1 MPTFSTDNLTL
12 FHTHGIG
19 PALYKKLLHHFGSEA
34 AILGSSFK
42 QRQAINLPS
51 SLIDNLNTPNLE
63 AIARDQEWLEDSNNH
78 IIDQASLLYP
88 PMLKEIN
95 DPPILLYV
103 HGNPDCLTDF
113 QIAIV
118 GSRNPTANG
127 KQSAF
132 EFAHA
137 LGLGGFTITSGL
149 ALGIDGAA
157 HEGALAAKARTLAVT
172 GTGLDRVY
180 PAAHQTLAHKIAE
193 QGALISEFPLGS
205 PPEAHHFPRRNRI
218 ISALCTGCLIVEGAL
233 RSGSLITA
241 RHALEQGREVFAV
254 PGSIHNPLTKGCHH
268 IIREGAKLVENE
280 QDIVEELASLLTAQ
294 LELSS
299 RPGTCKQLTI
309 TSNHINKT
317 HHSVSESNLEKDTQA
332 LLNSIAFDP
341 VTADTLCVRSGY
353 HIEKINSMLLI
364 LELKGYINVQA
375 GGGYTRRL

>member
-1 MPTFSTDNLTL
+1 MSTTSIDNLTL

-19 PALYKKLLHHFGSEA
+19 PVLYSKLLEYFGSDA
-34 AILGSSFK
+34 AILASSVK
-42 QRQAINLPS
+42 QRQEINLSPQ
-51 SLIDNLNTPNLE
+51 LIENLNRPNLE
-63 AIARDQEWLEDSNNH
+63 AIDRDQEWLEEKNNH
-78 IIDQASLLYP
+78 IIDQTSPLYP
-88 PMLKEIN
+88 PMLKEIH

-118 GSRNPTANG
+118 GSRNPTSNG

-137 LGLGGFTITSGL
+137 LGTGGFTITSGL

-157 HEGALAAKARTLAVT
+157 HKGALAAKARTLAIT

-180 PAAHQTLAHKIAE
+180 PAAHQPLAHKIAE

-205 PPEAHHFPRRNRI
+205 APEAHHFPRRNRI

-241 RHALEQGREVFAV
+241 RHALEQGREVFAI

-280 QDIVEELASLLTAQ
+280 QDIVDELASLLTAQ
-294 LELSS
+294 HELNS
-299 RPGTCKQLTI
+299 RPDTNQQP
-309 TSNHINKT
+309 TSVSNTINKAR
-317 HHSVSESNLEKDTQA
+317 HSTNKTNLEEDTQD

-341 VTADTLCVRSGY
+341 VSADTLCVRSGY
-353 HIEKINSMLLI
+353 NIEKINSMLLI

-375 GGGYTRRL
+375 GGCYTRCP